1 MPISPLSPT
10 LDRADDA
17 WSVPSWISGKSA
29 FAAALAI
36 LGLTTIW
43 TSVLMLWALWTT
55 DALKSIGMIV
65 PVVSFVLVL
74 RVWRGLDWELDGSWW
89 GFALLVG
96 TALLVR
102 VRDQVVM
109 VLELGSSWNLYF
121 PPHSL
126 VFLAYGVGV
135 TWLFGGWR
143 LVRASAFPLLL
154 LLLVNP
160 VPHVFNVYVDLPLQH
175 ASAHVARGFAHA
187 MGQPL
192 TADRLSLMFTPE
204 FGMFIA
210 PGCNGIRGAVT
221 MGLIALVGGYV
232 YRLRWRAHALVVV
245 GAVLLGYLFNLLRL
259 CVLVLYYV
267 VALHLPR
274 LQNHAENADYLIGA
288 TLFFAAVYLFQRVL
302 PGLGR
307 GASGAKVP
315 LAGAQVRPARRRE
328 RSFYQHAAAMGLLVA
343 LGGYSVVQ
351 GERSAAQASAGGRDE
366 HALGQFPQT
375 VGRYSRV
382 RSWNESLLTGPL
394 LFHWAEYA
402 PENGG
407 THVSIGISPVLGAHD
422 TLICHTA
429 RGEDPLW
436 RGQQTIQTGTAP
448 VNFSAA
454 FFNDGATQFL
464 EETTL
469 CNGSSCGEYASPPA
483 HFGFVFSKPK
493 AESLLSQSPERP
505 IPILVRAETIDTTL
519 PSEKART
526 ELSADVTSFLS
537 GISLDQ
543 LTKPYRGK

>member
-10 LDRADDA
+10 LDRADNI

-89 GFALLVG
+89 GFTLLVG

-232 YRLRWRAHALVVV
+232 YRLRWGAHALVVV

-267 VALHLPR
+267 VALHVPR

-302 PGLGR
+302 PRLGR
-307 GASGAKVP
+307 GASGAKVH
-315 LAGAQVRPARRRE
+315 LAGAEVRPARHRE

-351 GERSAAQASAGGRDE
+351 GERSAAQASAGRRDE
-366 HALGQFPQT
+366 NALGQFPQT

-382 RSWNESLLTGPL
+382 RSWNESLMTGAL

-436 RGQQTIQTGTAP
+436 RGQQTIQTGMAP

-454 FFNDGATQFL
+454 FFNDGVTQFL

-469 CNGSSCGEYASPPA
+469 CNGSSCGEYASPSA

-543 LTKPYRGK
+543 LTEPYRGK